1 VLRHFS
7 DFRRANNSKAIE
19 VVENLVFLALE
30 KSGEIL
36 LGMVLEKLWKWVLSD
51 RNLQGA
57 SNFLK
62 MQVLILYLDWI
73 LLKTPLKS
81 FLDLP
86 EENKQNACKNT
97 PKIL

>member
-1 VLRHFS
+1 M
-7 DFRRANNSKAIE
+7 
-19 VVENLVFLALE
+19 VENLVLLALE
-30 KSGEIL
+30 KSGEII
-36 LGMVLEKLWKWVLSD
+36 LGMLLEKLWKWVVSD